1 MVWKLLECV
10 VTSQFCSFQV
20 LVSVSHPIIEFVVGI
35 LVPLNVGVDP
45 ILVGILDTLMSVSLL
60 FGVYLVGVW
69 AWYVLVVSVLLTPLI
84 LQFFAWPCLPPQ
96 SFRLFRSCVSAPPK
110 LPSNPQTFLLLASQ
124 CPCSSTCLLSLDCLV
139 TFIYL
144 L

>member
-1 MVWKLLECV
+1 MLECV

-60 FGVYLVGVW
+60 FGVYLVGV
-69 AWYVLVVSVLLTPLI
+69 
-84 LQFFAWPCLPPQ
+84 
-96 SFRLFRSCVSAPPK
+96 
-110 LPSNPQTFLLLASQ
+110 
-124 CPCSSTCLLSLDCLV
+124 
-139 TFIYL
+139 
-144 L
+144 